1 MISRAGRADGRHF
14 FGSFTAALLGTQQFN
29 IAFVF
34 ELNEDSRPS
43 YTRQSNMLSMQ

>member
-14 FGSFTAALLGTQQFN
+14 FGSFTTALLDTQQLN

-34 ELNEDSRPS
+34 ELNEDSRRG
-43 YTRQSNMLSMQ
+43 Y